1 MLESYN
7 MGTENLLDSEAG
19 RVFATLLA
27 YERKRRIG
35 TTRMEMKDRLGAK
48 QQYRGLA

>member
-1 MLESYN
+1 

-19 RVFATLLA
+19 RVLATLLA

-35 TTRMEMKDRLGAK
+35 TTRMEMKDRLGANNTGALRK
-48 QQYRGLA
+48 GKA